1 MTVTLTAMALCF
13 ATARH
18 GADGGLHLPAGIGLI
33 ALIAANAYT
42 VLFNLSWGPVMW
54 VLLGEMFPNQI
65 RGSALAVSGAAQW
78 LCNFL
83 VSLSFPWLAANLGL
97 PLTYAIYALSAAL
110 SLWFVAAAVRETRG
124 VELEAMAGI

>member
-1 MTVTLTAMALCF
+1 MA
-13 ATARH
+13 
-18 GADGGLHLPAGIGLI
+18 GLHLPAGIGLI

-97 PLTYAIYALSAAL
+97 AADLCDLCAEREAL
-110 SLWFVAAAVRETRG
+110 SLWVRCRRGAGDAGAWSWKRWRVFDQAIAAGPAPGR
-124 VELEAMAGI
+124 